1 MVAFPVAYEPPF
13 VPSHNLAYIFS
24 LLFVNSCVAVLLQ
37 FVLSLLVCSVNPVT
51 VVLAVAITFPFVQLE
66 GLYEN
71 VVFATVKSVTL
82 VVAVDLLVLIFPTAS
97 FTHT

>member
-1 MVAFPVAYEPPF
+1 ML
-13 VPSHNLAYIFS
+13 S
-24 LLFVNSCVAVLLQ
+24 Q
-37 FVLSLLVCSVNPVT
+37 FIPSLLVCSVNPVI

-71 VVFATVKSVTL
+71 VVFASVKSVTL
-82 VVAVDLLVLIFPTAS
+82 VVAVVLLSLTFPAAS